1 MANPSTL
8 LRVFMA
14 LALLGLLLVI
24 DFSQRPESAPAPT
37 AVLREYLAA
46 GAPLKMK
53 ETARGSLPMRDGD
66 FAAHASNL
74 IALPDSHPA
83 ALLAFWFAGDRESA
97 PNVQIVA
104 SEFDRATQSWSAAR
118 AVVNRQAV
126 ATTLGYGVR
135 RLGNPVAWLDA
146 RGRLHLF
153 VVATGWGGWAASR
166 ILHLRQASAGM
177 ALDHLAL
184 EPVGVLPLSWFWNI
198 SFLVRNPPMALDG
211 GGMVLPA
218 YFELGVKYPCV
229 LRFDHMGN
237 LLGMTRISQRPY
249 ALQPALLALSSQHWL
264 ALMRDSRADG
274 RIITAGSVDGGRHWN
289 DLADLDLVNPDS
301 AIAAMALGH
310 DNLLLA
316 ANSSAGSRAWLDLS
330 ASQDGRHWTTVQE
343 IAHGQGDDEYSYPSL
358 AWADG
363 SLWVSYTDHRRSI
376 AWHRL
381 GLPPEN
387 SAARP

>member
-1 MANPSTL
+1 MATPSTL
-8 LRVFMA
+8 LRIFMA
-14 LALLGLLLVI
+14 LAALGLLLAI
-24 DFSQRPESAPAPT
+24 DLSQRGEFASAPT
-37 AVLREYLAA
+37 AVLREYLVA
-46 GAPLKMK
+46 GEPLAMK
-53 ETARGSLPMRDGD
+53 ETARGNLPVRAGD

-74 IALPDSHPA
+74 LALPDSHPA

-166 ILHLRQASAGM
+166 ILHLRQTSEGL

-184 EPVGVLPLSWFWNI
+184 EPVGVLPLSWLWNI
-198 SFLVRNPPMALDG
+198 SFLVRNPPLVLDD

-218 YFELGVKYPCV
+218 YFELGVKYPYV
-229 LRFDHMGN
+229 LRFDDTGS
-237 LLGMTRISQRPY
+237 LLGMTRVSQRQY
-249 ALQPALLALSSQHWL
+249 ALQPALLALSSRHWL
-264 ALMRDSRADG
+264 ALMRDTRADG
-274 RIITAGSVDGGRHWN
+274 RIVASESVDAGRHWN

-301 AIAAMALGH
+301 AIAAIALGQG
-310 DNLLLA
+310 NLLLA
-316 ANSSAGSRAWLDLS
+316 GNSSAGSRAWLDLS
-330 ASQDGRHWTTVQE
+330 ASQDGRHWTTVQQ
-343 IAHGQGDDEYSYPSL
+343 IAHGQGGDEYSYPSL

-363 SLWVSYTDHRRSI
+363 SLWLSYTDHRRSI
-376 AWHRL
+376 AWRRL
-381 GLPPEN
+381 GLSPEN
-387 SAARP
+387 SNRVP